1 MGRRLVNRALLLL
14 VLALFASPAGF
25 AGTRVALAGQPP
37 VVLTTAST
45 GAQVAARTRA
55 ALSRVRTARLTA
67 RLPDGHRT
75 AIVYVAPA
83 SASLEEWD
91 AADRLLRE
99 FVITPEMGFVRQ
111 VSPPECWRSSS
122 SPSFLAQAQIFEP
135 MLVVLATSE
144 ALPFGSGREVEAVE
158 AAGQPALRARYE
170 HTDYAALSAIGL
182 ERSSPTLLEV
192 VVDPTTGLPY
202 RTREEVAGNVTEV
215 TFVDFDEPLT
225 VQPPDT
231 TRDGSC

>member
-1 MGRRLVNRALLLL
+1 VGQRFANHAPL
-14 VLALFASPAGF
+14 VLVMSLFTSVAF
-25 AGTRVALAGQPP
+25 AGTGPALAGQSP
-37 VVLTTAST
+37 VALTVAST
-45 GAQVAARTRA
+45 GAQVAERLSA
-55 ALSRVRTARLTA
+55 ALSGVRTVRLTA
-67 RLPDGHRT
+67 QLPDGHHT

-83 SASLEEWD
+83 SATLEEWD
-91 AADRLLRE
+91 AGDRLLRE
-99 FVITPEMGFVRQ
+99 FVITPEVGFVRQ

-135 MLVVLATSE
+135 LLVVLTTSE
-144 ALPFGSGREVEAVE
+144 ALPLGSGREVEAVE
-158 AAGQPALRARYE
+158 AAGQPALRAQYV

-192 VVDPTTGLPY
+192 VVDPTSGLPY

-215 TFVDFDEPLT
+215 TFVDFDVPLT

-231 TRDGSC
+231 TRDGAC